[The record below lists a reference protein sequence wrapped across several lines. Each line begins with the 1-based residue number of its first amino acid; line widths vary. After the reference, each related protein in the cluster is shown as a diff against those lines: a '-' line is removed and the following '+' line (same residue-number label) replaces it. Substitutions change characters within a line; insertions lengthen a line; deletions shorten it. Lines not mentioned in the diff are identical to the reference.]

1 MARRHAAKRRML
13 SKVPAAYAPLIGS
26 AVLVGAVR
34 GVETLWLR
42 IRGVRPTQETS
53 TGAHLVHAT
62 LLSGALRLAH
72 RSGLPRT
79 PSSPSDPRA
88 ARD

>member
-1 MARRHAAKRRML
+1 MARRRGAGRRTL
-13 SKVPAAYAPLIGS
+13 GRVPAAYAPLIGS

-53 TGAHLVHAT
+53 TGAHLVHAA
-62 LLSGALRLAH
+62 LLTGALRLAH

-79 PSSPSDPRA
+79 PSSPSDA
-88 ARD
+88 KTATD